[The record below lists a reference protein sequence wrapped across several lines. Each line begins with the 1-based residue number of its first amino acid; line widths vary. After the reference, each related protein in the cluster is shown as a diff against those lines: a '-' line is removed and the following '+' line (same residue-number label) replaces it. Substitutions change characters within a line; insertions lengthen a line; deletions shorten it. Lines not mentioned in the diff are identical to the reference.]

1 MKVYFSFDERGI
13 IKIDT
18 YMVIKLGI
26 QLKVCHPTI
35 ILSIKPS
42 NQVNQAVFVFFFKI
56 SFKSKCKALGSM
68 NNMNI
73 IMNQNTMDRNHEH
86 YDHKD
91 KSNTHHGF
99 AHNDHEHHK
108 NNHDHECEKSHKYH
122 KIYHAQE

>member
-1 MKVYFSFDERGI
+1 
-13 IKIDT
+13 
-18 YMVIKLGI
+18 MVIKLGI

-35 ILSIKPS
+35 ILSIKPF
-42 NQVNQAVFVFFFKI
+42 NQVNQVVFVFFFKI
-56 SFKSKCKALGSM
+56 SFKSKCKGLESM

-73 IMNQNTMDRNHEH
+73 IMNQNSMDRNHEHH

-108 NNHDHECEKSHKYH
+108 NNHDRECDKSHKHH
-122 KIYHAQE
+122 KTYHAQE